1 MGRNQA
7 LDIEKLISTTDQQTS
22 AFSLN
27 QIEQLEA
34 WQRWLW
40 QHYFHEDFVE
50 MQRIDTDFW
59 KLLDNEV
66 TRTQALAQLPKQ
78 IIIFTLLDLPPS
90 QLQFLRCLGSILMC

>member
-1 MGRNQA
+1 YMIYRGSCQRGCVQDCTCASNWLSKWGRNQA
-7 LDIEKLISTTDQQTS
+7 LDIEKLVSTTDQQTS

-59 KLLDNEV
+59 KLLDNED

-78 IIIFTLLDLPPS
+78 I
-90 QLQFLRCLGSILMC
+90 